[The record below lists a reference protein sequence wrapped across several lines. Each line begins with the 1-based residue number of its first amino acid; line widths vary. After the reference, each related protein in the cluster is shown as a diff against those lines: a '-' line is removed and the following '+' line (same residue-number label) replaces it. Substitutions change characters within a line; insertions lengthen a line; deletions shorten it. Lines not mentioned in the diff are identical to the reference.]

1 VCEEVANSAKTSIFP
16 AFEQSFETFG
26 NLALALVV
34 NHAVYISGRFYRSIV
49 PKYPTGFV

>member
-1 VCEEVANSAKTSIFP
+1 VCEWDSNAAKISIFP

-34 NHAVYISGRFYRSIV
+34 NHAVYIAGRFYRSIV
-49 PKYPTGFV
+49 PKYSTGFV